1 MTNRKEKRR
10 RNRRIGEEERMT
22 NRTEKRLK
30 QRKWQLNR
38 NPSPCI

>member
-10 RNRRIGEEERMT
+10 RNRIKGEEERMA

-30 QRKWQLNR
+30 QRK
-38 NPSPCI
+38 